1 MPVLTGIITSET
13 VSSGTVKT
21 DLTKWPVLSTVCVA
35 TLKQLHTELSAVG
48 LPVLGAEATG
58 TPQFGSE
65 TAHRVRAFQKL
76 HELPAPGAVGTT
88 TDGVVPLAATPAMAS
103 DKDKL
108 QAGFRADVYEYEMHW
123 GECA

>member
-1 MPVLTGIITSET
+1 MPILTGIITSET
-13 VSSGTVKT
+13 VSSGTAKP
-21 DLTKWPVLSTVCVA
+21 DLTKWPILSTVSVA
-35 TLKQLHTELSAVG
+35 TLNQLHSELAAVG

-65 TAHRVRAFQKL
+65 TEDRVCDFQKL
-76 HELPAPGAVGTT
+76 HGLPALGAVDPTT
-88 TDGVVPLAATPAMAS
+88 GGVMTQAATVAMAS

-108 QAGFRADVYEYEMHW
+108 QADFRASVYESERQW